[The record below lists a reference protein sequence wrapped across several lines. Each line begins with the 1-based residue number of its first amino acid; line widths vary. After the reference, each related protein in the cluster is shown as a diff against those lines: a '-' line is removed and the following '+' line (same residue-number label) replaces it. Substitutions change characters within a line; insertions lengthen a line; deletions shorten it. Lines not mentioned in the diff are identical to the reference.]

1 VNAETLKRLAVLLAA
16 LVVIWLGVGLWRRV
30 HRDTE
35 RSIALARFDPKAAD
49 RIVVA
54 RPADTLHFEKLA
66 DGWTVNGHRTGAG
79 LVDEMLSAL
88 ADTAA
93 PSELVAENASSLAQ
107 LGLDS
112 AFVRRV
118 TVSGKGA
125 KLSELLVGKDG
136 DVYGTVFVR
145 KPGEVRAYS
154 LKSSLG
160 GMMTRAVSDWRDKVI
175 ASIAPD
181 SVTSVQVQRGA
192 RAYTLSRDGKTWRLG
207 GAPADSGA
215 VTRLLAQYRELD
227 GVGFPSEAQADS
239 LRFDRPA
246 RVVRIS
252 GTGGRSLLDLAMDS
266 AKSTFW
272 ARRAGDSIVYRL
284 DPWTVNQLAPADSA
298 LKVHAAGKK

>member
-16 LVVIWLGVGLWRRV
+16 LVVVWLGVGLWRRA

-35 RSIALARFDPKAAD
+35 RRFTLARFDPKAAD
-49 RIVVA
+49 RLVVA
-54 RPADTLHFEKLA
+54 RPTDTLHFEKLA

-79 LVDEMLSAL
+79 MVDEMLAAL
-88 ADTAA
+88 ADTTA

-112 AFVRRV
+112 TARRV
-118 TVSGKGA
+118 TVSGKGTR
-125 KLSELLVGKDG
+125 LLELLVGRNG

-145 KPGEVRAYS
+145 KPGDVRAYS

-160 GMMTRAVSDWRDKVI
+160 GMMTRSVNDWRDKVI

-181 SVTSVQVQRGA
+181 SVASVRVQRGA
-192 RAYTLSRDGKTWRLG
+192 RAYTLAREGKAWRLG
-207 GAPADSGA
+207 GAPADTGA
-215 VTRLLAQYRELD
+215 VTRLLEQYRELD
-227 GVGFPSEAQADS
+227 GVGFPTAAQADS

-246 RVVRIS
+246 RVVRIT
-252 GTGGRSLLDLAMDS
+252 GTGGQSLLDLAMDS

-272 ARRAGDSIVYRL
+272 ARRAGDSIVYRI
-284 DPWTVNQLAPADSA
+284 DPWTVAQLAPADTA
-298 LKVHAAGKK
+298 LKEHARKQ